1 VSLTIQ
7 CILACILACILP
19 CIQACIQ
26 ACIRHPIR
34 STSSVDSYLRSNLT
48 ADSRTSLV
56 PAMFH
61 FYSLFYYFH
70 SISFHIDVREIYE
83 VQCVLSYGV
92 SLTIHLAIMHQ
103 SRRTSPAYIVASFRT
118 QSPTCILGVYPRCV
132 SPVCIQACI
141 QACTRHSSGVHP
153 TCIPFYIFG
162 PILPSVRS
170 YRGF

>member
-19 CIQACIQ
+19 CIL

-34 STSSVDSYLRSNLT
+34 STSSVESYLRSNLT

-92 SLTIHLAIMHQ
+92 SFTIHCVVYDTVCLL
-103 SRRTSPAYIVASFRT
+103 RYTSPL
-118 QSPTCILGVYPRCV
+118 CINPATIPGDHPRCV
-132 SPVCIQACI
+132 S
-141 QACTRHSSGVHP
+141 RHNSGTHSVLHLRSIL
-153 TCIPFYIFG
+153 TFG
-162 PILPSVRS
+162 HILPRILEQVLCPRYSTFIS
-170 YRGF
+170 IFITFIY